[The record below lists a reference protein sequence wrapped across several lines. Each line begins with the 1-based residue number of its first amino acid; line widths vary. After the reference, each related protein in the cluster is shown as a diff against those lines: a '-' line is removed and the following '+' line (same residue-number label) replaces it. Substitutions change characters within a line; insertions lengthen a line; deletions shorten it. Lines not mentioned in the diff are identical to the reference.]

1 MYRARFKGRVIPYLF
16 LAPTLA
22 ILIIFLYYPIFQT
35 FRLSLYRVA
44 FLGLKKTF
52 VGFANFTFLFH
63 NPDYLHSILVT
74 VVVTSAIVV
83 GGLGISLAISLLA
96 NQKVRGA
103 RVYRLLLIWPYA
115 LSPAIAGIIWLFLF
129 SPGYGIVNY
138 LLSLTVHI
146 APNWLGDPYLAVLI
160 IIVASIWKNLG
171 YNVAFYLAA
180 LQNLNTDVL
189 EAASIDGAGAWRR
202 FWAVTF
208 PLLSPMTFFLLVTNI
223 TYAFFDIFP
232 IVDVMTK
239 GGPFNATNIL
249 IYNLYR
255 EGFEYYRTGSAAAQ
269 SLILFAG
276 VVILTLVQFRTS
288 GRHVHYGG
296 A

>member
-1 MYRARFKGRVIPYLF
+1 MYRARFKGRLIPYLF

-22 ILIIFLYYPIFQT
+22 ILIVFLYYPIFQT

-63 NPDYLHSILVT
+63 NADYLHSILVT
-74 VVVTSAIVV
+74 VIVTSAIVV
-83 GGLGISLAISLLA
+83 GGLGISLAVSLLA

-103 RVYRLLLIWPYA
+103 RIYRLLLIWPYA

>member
-1 MYRARFKGRVIPYLF
+1 MHQAKFKGRLLPFLL

-22 ILIIFLYYPIFQT
+22 ILIVFLYYPVFET

-52 VGFANFTFLFH
+52 VGFANFSELFH
-63 NPDYLHSILVT
+63 NPDYIHSVLVT
-74 VVVTSAIVV
+74 LVITTTVVI
-83 GGLGISLAISLLA
+83 GGLGISLAISVLA
-96 NQKVRGA
+96 NQKIRGA

-115 LSPAIAGIIWLFLF
+115 ISPAIAGVVWLFLF

-138 LLSLTVHI
+138 LLSLTFHI
-146 APNWLGDPYLAVLI
+146 TPNWLGDPFLAVFI

-189 EAASIDGAGAWRR
+189 EAALIDGASHWRR
-202 FWAVTF
+202 FWSVTF
-208 PLLSPMTFFLLVTNI
+208 PLLSPITFFLLITNI

-269 SLILFAG
+269 SLILFFG
-276 VVILTLVQFRTS
+276 VVVLTLIQFRTS
-288 GRHVHYGG
+288 GRRVHYEG

>member
-1 MYRARFKGRVIPYLF
+1 MYRARFKGKVTPFFL
-16 LAPTLA
+16 LAPTLF
-22 ILIIFLYYPIFQT
+22 ILIVFLYYPVFQT

-44 FLGLKKTF
+44 FLGLKKKF
-52 VGFANFTFLFH
+52 VGLTNFTTIFN
-63 NPDYLHSILVT
+63 NPDYLHSIMVT
-74 VVVTSAIVV
+74 VVITSAIVL
-83 GGLGISLAISLLA
+83 GGLGISLAISVLV
-96 NQKVRGA
+96 NQKIRGA
-103 RVYRLLLIWPYA
+103 RIYRLLLIWPYA

-138 LLSLTVHI
+138 LLSSTVHI
-146 APNWLGDPYLAVLI
+146 APNWLGDPYLAALM

-180 LQNLNTDVL
+180 LQNLDASVL
-189 EAASIDGAGAWRR
+189 EAASIDGASAWRR

-223 TYAFFDIFP
+223 SYAFFDIFP
-232 IVDVMTK
+232 IVDVMTR

-255 EGFEYYRTGSAAAQ
+255 EGFEYYKTGIAAAQ

-276 VVILTLVQFRTS
+276 VVIITIVQFYTS
-288 GRHVHYGG
+288 GRHVHYEG

>member
-1 MYRARFKGRVIPYLF
+1 
-16 LAPTLA
+16 
-22 ILIIFLYYPIFQT
+22 
-35 FRLSLYRVA
+35 LYRVA
-44 FLGLKKTF
+44 FLGLRKTF
-52 VGFANFTFLFH
+52 VGFANFRDLFH
-63 NPDYLHSILVT
+63 NPDYLHSVLVT
-74 VVVTSAIVV
+74 LIVTTAVVV
-83 GGLGISLAISLLA
+83 GGIGISLAISVLA

-103 RVYRLLLIWPYA
+103 RIYRLLLIWPYA
-115 LSPAIAGIIWLFLF
+115 ISPAIAGIVWLFLF

-138 LLSLTVHI
+138 LLSLAFHI
-146 APNWLGDPYLAVLI
+146 APNWLGDPYLAVFI
-160 IIVASIWKNLG
+160 ILVASIWKNLG
-171 YNVAFYLAA
+171 YNIAFYLAA

-189 EAASIDGAGAWRR
+189 EAALIDGASHWRR
-202 FWAVTF
+202 FWSVTF
-208 PLLSPMTFFLLVTNI
+208 PLLSPITFFLLITNI

-255 EGFEYYRTGSAAAQ
+255 EGFEYYRTRSAAAQ
-269 SLILFAG
+269 SLILFFG
-276 VVILTLVQFRTS
+276 VVVLTLIQFRTS